1 MESPSSDGALTI
13 DHQIDADGTVRLQ
26 LEGELDAHSAPEFQ
40 RVLSQSIS
48 NGAVVK
54 VDLTEVS
61 FVDSSGLAA
70 LLDARS
76 RLEAAGG
83 ALYVV
88 GASEAATRL
97 FTITGVSRHLMGPG
111 T

>member
-1 MESPSSDGALTI
+1 MESPSSEGALTI
-13 DHQIDADGTVRLQ
+13 DHQVDDDGAVRLQ
-26 LEGELDAHSAPEFQ
+26 LEGELDAHGAPELQ
-40 RVLSQSIS
+40 RVLSESIT

-70 LLDARS
+70 LLDARG

-83 ALYVV
+83 SLHVV

-97 FTITGVSRHLMGPG
+97 FTITGVSHHLMGPG
-111 T
+111 A